1 MRALVTGGGGFL
13 GGAIVHRLLARGDQ
27 VRSLSRGDYPELAV
41 LGVDVRQGDLA
52 DGEAV
57 IGAAQECDLVFHVA
71 AKAGIWGPYQEY
83 YQTNVFGTQN
93 VIAACRRC
101 RIQRLVY
108 TSSPSVI
115 FDGRDMEGVN
125 ESAPY
130 PRHFEAS
137 YPETKALAEQL
148 VLRAND
154 KDLATVALRPHL
166 IWGPGDNHLVPR
178 ILARAKA
185 GSLRRIGSKINLV
198 DCVYVD
204 NAAHAHLLAAES
216 LWPGS
221 PIAGKAYFISQ
232 GDPRPLWELIGLIL
246 QAAGLPPVTQTI
258 PPALAYTAGGFFEL
272 AHKILRIKSEPKLT
286 RFLVRELSTAHW
298 FDISAARR
306 DLGYEPKISIEEGM
320 PHLERWLKTGR

>member
-1 MRALVTGGGGFL
+1 
-13 GGAIVHRLLARGDQ
+13 
-27 VRSLSRGDYPELAV
+27 
-41 LGVDVRQGDLA
+41 VDVRQGDLA
-52 DGEAV
+52 DAGAV
-57 IGAAQECDLVFHVA
+57 IGAARDCDLVFHVA
-71 AKAGIWGPYQEY
+71 AKAGIWGPYGEY
-83 YQTNVFGTQN
+83 YQTNVVGTQN
-93 VIAACRRC
+93 VIAACRHCQIR
-101 RIQRLVY
+101 RLVY

-137 YPETKALAEQL
+137 YPKSKAMAEQL
-148 VLRAND
+148 VLQAND

-166 IWGPGDNHLVPR
+166 IWGPGDNHLIPR
-178 ILARAKA
+178 IIARAKA
-185 GSLRRIGSKINLV
+185 GTLRRMGNKINLV

-204 NAAHAHLLAAES
+204 NAAHAHLLAAER

-221 PIAGKAYFISQ
+221 PVAGKAYFISQ

-246 QAAGLPPVTQTI
+246 QAAGLPPVKQTI
-258 PPALAYTAGGFFEL
+258 SPALAYTAGWFYET
-272 AHKILRIKSEPKLT
+272 AHRILRIKSEPKLT

-306 DLGYEPKISIEEGM
+306 DLGYEPKISIEEGIA
-320 PHLERWLKTGR
+320 HVKSWLKTGQ